1 MFQLSLAPIG
11 KRESLMQKGWAGL
24 RGPGAIPAR
33 LFMGEGYPGGHGM
46 DLSFALGNKYRVIVP
61 ILDGHSDAIDK
72 DLCHNM
78 VSTCKKAISG
88 L

>member
-1 MFQLSLAPIG
+1 
-11 KRESLMQKGWAGL
+11 
-24 RGPGAIPAR
+24 
-33 LFMGEGYPGGHGM
+33 MGEGYPGGHGM

-78 VSTCKKAISG
+78 VPTCKKAISG